1 MLYILFV
8 CIDMYKYM
16 IMFIIIYIYDD
27 FMVSNNVKWLIFFCI
42 IGYFML

>member
-27 FMVSNNVKWLIFFCI
+27 FMVSNNDKWLIFFCI